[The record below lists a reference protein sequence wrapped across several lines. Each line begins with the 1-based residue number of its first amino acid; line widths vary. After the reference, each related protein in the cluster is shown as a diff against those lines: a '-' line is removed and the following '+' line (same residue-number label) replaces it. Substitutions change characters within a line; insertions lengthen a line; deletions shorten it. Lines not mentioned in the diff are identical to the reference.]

1 MELNYGAQLPAL
13 DILFDKNDPAL
24 SAYFCDD
31 LTRNDDFIKN
41 EFLDLPTP
49 TFASSDDIINRL
61 ICGLED
67 EEKKAAE
74 ERSLFQFQNIHDSY
88 TDPSTGEGSSC
99 GTDLVSNEFDV
110 FGDYGISNEIAGWSH
125 PPQFSVEVEVKE
137 EHDYA
142 SPKHGDRF
150 STSSASP
157 GLSTDSGH
165 QTDRYSPPVSAGR
178 RTKSSST
185 SSFEFPWARKST
197 PPRDTT
203 IDILEAAA
211 ATLFQND
218 NYDGALSGISEEE
231 DEYSS
236 SSGVY
241 GDRGSGNHR
250 RHKHANIPLANL
262 RAAATS
268 PWPRMA
274 AAKLAFGGRSRRG
287 INVILPYT
295 TKDMD
300 MLSAAT
306 ERRKHYPALNLN
318 EEEVRLCEKECVRL
332 PTHYPL
338 TKEEER
344 NLKRIRRKI
353 RNKVSAQESR
363 KRKQEYIDALEV
375 RVKACTKDN
384 VDLKRHVELLT
395 KQNASILG
403 QLRKLQAAVG
413 AGGRRSA
420 QAGTCL
426 AVLLLSFA
434 LLVAPNYSPFGKRKL
449 TNDGQQQQQD
459 QEATVDSIVDS
470 VANGRALLPGN
481 TRTLLQAGVPS
492 AVVDRF
498 VSQTSAPVTDEKSA
512 KVLASDAINNE
523 FYPSVI
529 SMPSIAPLENASGF
543 DEWMF
548 GSGDNDDVQLAALL
562 PPDLEGKLK
571 VPSPRLMTNNC
582 DSDEPPTK
590 KVKVEIDEEAGEVV
604 NLTRIYVKAK
614 TGVNQGVKTEEL

>member
-1 MELNYGAQLPAL
+1 MELNYGSQLPAF

-31 LTRNDDFIKN
+31 ITRNDDFIKN

-61 ICGLED
+61 FSGLED
-67 EEKKAAE
+67 EEKKEAE
-74 ERSLFQFQNIHDSY
+74 ERSLFQFHDSCS
-88 TDPSTGEGSSC
+88 DPSTGGSSC
-99 GTDLVSNEFDV
+99 GTDLITSNDFDV

-142 SPKHGDRF
+142 SPKHGDRL
-150 STSSASP
+150 SSSSASP

-185 SSFEFPWARKST
+185 SSFEFPWTRRST

-236 SSGVY
+236 GSGVY

-250 RHKHANIPLANL
+250 RHNGIKHGNIPLANL
-262 RAAATS
+262 RAGATS

-274 AAKLAFGGRSRRG
+274 AAKRAFGGRSRRG

-300 MLSAAT
+300 VLSAAT
-306 ERRKHYPALNLN
+306 DRRKHYPALNLS

-363 KRKQEYIDALEV
+363 KRKQEYIDALED

-384 VDLKRHVELLT
+384 VELKRHVELLA

-449 TNDGQQQQQD
+449 TNEGQQQQD
-459 QEATVDSIVDS
+459 QEATVDGVVDS

-481 TRTLLQAGVPS
+481 TRTLLQAGVHS
-492 AVVDRF
+492 VADRF
-498 VSQTSAPVTDEKSA
+498 VSQTSAPVTDEKQA
-512 KVLASDAINNE
+512 KVLAPDAINNE

-529 SMPSIAPLENASGF
+529 SMPSIGPLENASGF

-548 GSGDNDDVQLAALL
+548 GNGEDDAQLAALL

-571 VPSPRLMTNNC
+571 VPAPRLMTNRG
-582 DSDEPPTK
+582 DSDEPAKK
-590 KVKVEIDEEAGEVV
+590 KVKVEIDEESGEVV
-604 NLTRIYVKAK
+604 NLTRVYVKA
-614 TGVNQGVKTEEL
+614 TNGNQGVKTEEL